1 MKITLVQS
9 NLEWQQAEA
18 NREILAG
25 MLAQSVTETDLIVL
39 PEMFTSAFSVGSG
52 AIPEAWPGESIDWMQ
67 VVAANFDAAVCG
79 SIAVLEDGE
88 RFNRLVFVSPEGGLA
103 YYDKRH
109 LFRMLGEDKRYSAGT
124 ERAVLSWRGWRIL
137 PLVCYDLRF
146 PVWSRNTPDLA
157 YDLLLYVANWPGAR
171 NYHWQTLLKA
181 RAIENLAYVA
191 GVNRIGQ
198 DGNGID
204 YNGHSMLIDPAGE
217 VLLDAEESAGTFTIS
232 IDKSAL
238 ENYRESFPAH
248 LDADGFEFK

>member
-9 NLEWQQAEA
+9 NLEWQQAEV

-25 MLAQSVTETDLIVL
+25 MLAQSVTETDLILL
-39 PEMFTSAFSVGSG
+39 PEMFTSAFSVGTG
-52 AIPEAWPGESIDWMQ
+52 AIPEPWPGDSVDWMQ
-67 VVAANFDAAVCG
+67 SVAVNFDAAVCG
-79 SIAVLEDGE
+79 SIAVEEDGQ
-88 RFNRLVFVSPEGGLA
+88 RYNRLVFISPEGNLA

-109 LFRMLGEDKRYSAGT
+109 MFRMLGEHKRYQAGT

-137 PLVCYDLRF
+137 PLICYDLRF

-157 YDLLLYVANWPGAR
+157 YDLLLYVANWPGER

-191 GVNRIGQ
+191 GVNRIGK

-204 YNGHSMLIDPAGE
+204 YSGRSMLIDPTGE
-217 VLLDAEESAGTFTIS
+217 VLLDAGEKAGTFTLT
-232 IDKSAL
+232 IDKPAL

-248 LDADGFEFK
+248 MDADEFELK

>member
-25 MLAQSVTETDLIVL
+25 MLAQSVTETDLIVSPGDVYQRL
-39 PEMFTSAFSVGSG
+39 FGWHVARFLKRGPAKAYRLDASRLRPLILMPLSAAASPCWKTGNAST
-52 AIPEAWPGESIDWMQ
+52 AWSLS
-67 VVAANFDAAVCG
+67 ARKA
-79 SIAVLEDGE
+79 
-88 RFNRLVFVSPEGGLA
+88 GLA
-103 YYDKRH
+103 HYDKRH
-109 LFRMLGEDKRYSAGT
+109 LFRMLGEHKRYQRWGT

-191 GVNRIGQ
+191 GVNRIGHGWQ
-198 DGNGID
+198 WHRLHRPQHAHRPGRR
-204 YNGHSMLIDPAGE
+204 SPAGCR
-217 VLLDAEESAGTFTIS
+217 G
-232 IDKSAL
+232 K
-238 ENYRESFPAH
+238 RRH
-248 LDADGFEFK
+248 LHHKHR